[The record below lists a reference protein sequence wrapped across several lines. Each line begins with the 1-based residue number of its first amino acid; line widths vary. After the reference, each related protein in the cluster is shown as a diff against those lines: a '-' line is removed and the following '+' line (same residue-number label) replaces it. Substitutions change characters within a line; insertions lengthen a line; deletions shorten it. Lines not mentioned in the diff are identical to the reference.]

1 MLLAILAWPG
11 LIFGTGYALRYP
23 GLACIGGGRLVRHHR
38 KSCVEDCKILIQSLL
53 LVYNMVN
60 NCNGSKNF
68 HWKLCIEEQILQVIM
83 YLQCGLQITVGCGG
97 YLKFNMDALL
107 ILLTLTMMMRSK
119 MSCEFLS
126 T

>member
-1 MLLAILAWPG
+1 MLLAIVAWSG

-38 KSCVEDCKILIQSLL
+38 KSCIEDCKILIQSLL

-60 NCNGSKNF
+60 NCNGSINF
-68 HWKLCIEEQILQVIM
+68 LWKLCIEEQILQVIM

-97 YLKFNMDALL
+97 
-107 ILLTLTMMMRSK
+107 
-119 MSCEFLS
+119 
-126 T
+126 